1 MLLAAITVPNGNC
14 SNGDARLIPPIDNS
28 FLSTREG
35 RLELCIN
42 EAWGSVCDSA
52 FDNNDASVACGQLT
66 GLDREGITPLI
77 L

>member
-66 GLDREGITPLI
+66 GFDREGITPLI